1 MADRLVAGESF
12 DLALVAEHLGQQSEA
27 AVPDEMAV
35 VVGDDAGTF
44 LTAVLQCVESE
55 IRQAGGVRVTPY
67 AEDAAFFVN
76 VFEFS

>member
-1 MADRLVAGESF
+1 M
-12 DLALVAEHLGQQSEA
+12 
-27 AVPDEMAV
+27 PDEMAV
-35 VVGDDAGTF
+35 VVGDDAGAF

-55 IRQAGGVRVTPY
+55 IRQAGGVRVAPY

>member
-1 MADRLVAGESF
+1 MRWPWSLETMP
-12 DLALVAEHLGQQSEA
+12 AL
-27 AVPDEMAV
+27 
-35 VVGDDAGTF
+35 

-55 IRQAGGVRVTPY
+55 IRQAGASGWPY